1 MPQHRARISRRTLRH
16 KPLVLF
22 ASGFLAPAR
31 AHIRIIAGGL
41 AGLLVAVGLTLG
53 AVAPASA
60 DALITLSATSTGTIL
75 AGEDATV
82 TLTASGPSGSTA
94 DYYNLAFRYE
104 LPTGVSYVAGSAK
117 SATVPSLPDPTI
129 VVITDSAG
137 PPAQR
142 RG

>member
-1 MPQHRARISRRTLRH
+1 MPQPHPRPRPRH
-16 KPLVLF
+16 QKRQVLF
-22 ASGFLAPAR
+22 GGGFLAPAR
-31 AHIRIIAGGL
+31 AHIRITAGVL

-53 AVAPASA
+53 VVVAPASA
-60 DALITLSATSTGTIL
+60 DALISLSATSTGTIL

-104 LPTGVSYVAGSAK
+104 LPTGVAYVAGSAK
-117 SATVPSLPDPTI
+117 SATVPALPDPTI

-137 PPAQR
+137 QIGRAHV
-142 RG
+142 